1 MGQTSAETHMVD
13 KFGCE
18 TRRLLLIAVI
28 DTVDLFYVIDI
39 VLCSGQAAVDAE
51 AACILENLKTATRNQ
66 KVECAGCGNRNGEGR
81 LRHGY
86 QGRPWGVGCA

>member
-1 MGQTSAETHMVD
+1 MGQSSAETHIVD
-13 KFGCE
+13 RFGCE
-18 TRRLLLIAVI
+18 TRRLFLTALI

-66 KVECAGCGNRNGEGR
+66 KVERGGMGIVMERA
-81 LRHGY
+81 
-86 QGRPWGVGCA
+86 V